1 MSARLLWLLISA
13 LPSAP
18 APTPS
23 DTDRLILLAK
33 EDLYRKAE
41 GQEVTLEGIL
51 ERAPSSTTAPPSHL
65 NLFRLRWDNEGRIVV
80 HELHVPGKAHLLAA
94 HVDKRVRVLGK
105 LVVTK
110 VDGKPRQELW
120 PAWMEPLSRNPT
132 AAPGADGVFARCD
145 WQPDEARVR
154 GERRYVFRSGEELA
168 KAMRLSGPS
177 AGETAT
183 RLLARRLRVSA
194 IDWRKHMLVCVSAG
208 LQTSAVEGLR
218 IVWAADRDGETR
230 IMYRLVPGKSGG
242 FSFGYP
248 AETALMP
255 RHDGTVKFDRATDT
269 PSPKRD

>member
-1 MSARLLWLLISA
+1 
-13 LPSAP
+13 
-18 APTPS
+18 
-23 DTDRLILLAK
+23 
-33 EDLYRKAE
+33 
-41 GQEVTLEGIL
+41 
-51 ERAPSSTTAPPSHL
+51 
-65 NLFRLRWDNEGRIVV
+65 
-80 HELHVPGKAHLLAA
+80 
-94 HVDKRVRVLGK
+94 
-105 LVVTK
+105 
-110 VDGKPRQELW
+110 
-120 PAWMEPLSRNPT
+120 
-132 AAPGADGVFARCD
+132 
-145 WQPDEARVR
+145 ARVR

-208 LQTSAVEGLR
+208 LQTSAGEGLR
-218 IVWAADRDGETR
+218 IVWAADRGGRTR